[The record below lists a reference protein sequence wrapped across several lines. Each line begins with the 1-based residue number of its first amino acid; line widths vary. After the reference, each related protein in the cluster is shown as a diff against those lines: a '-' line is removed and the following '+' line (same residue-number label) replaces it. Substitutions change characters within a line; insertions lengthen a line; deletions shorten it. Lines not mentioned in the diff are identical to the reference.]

1 MVRPRKISDFK
12 PTLTNLAQTSH
23 YQVIFSGLPTSLRQ
37 HLNVRGVGYRFIT
50 ETSGLLCYSAVLPG
64 SRLATADIVGNYM
77 GVSEKMAHTRLFTQ
91 IQLEFYV
98 DKEYKTLKFL
108 DHWMEFIGN
117 GSGQRQ
123 SDAGYYYRMEYP
135 DSYKSNQTK
144 IIKFDRDYKEEI
156 EYTFYGMFPIDLSS
170 TTVKYETSEVLKAT
184 ATFSFDRYIAGKFDS
199 YSLRRGTDNNKAPG
213 TGRSQ
218 EFLGGTRKN
227 SNDLSVASNAD
238 GTAGVGAFEG
248 LGTQE
253 FYNSLPSTRVSTFND
268 RGLFGGSNRLD
279 PGGPQ
284 DEA

>member
-1 MVRPRKISDFK
+1 MVRPRRISDFK
-12 PTLTNLAQTSH
+12 PTLSNLAQTSH
-23 YQVIFSGLPTSLRQ
+23 YQVIFSGLPTDLRQ

-50 ETSGLLCYSAVLPG
+50 ETSGLLCYNAVLPG
-64 SRLATADIVGNYM
+64 SRLATADIVGNFM

-117 GSGQRQ
+117 GSGQNQ

-170 TTVKYETSEVLKAT
+170 TTVNYDSSEVLKAT
-184 ATFSFDRYIAGKFDS
+184 ATFSFDRYLAGKFDS
-199 YSLRRGTDNNKAPG
+199 YSISRGTDNNKDSG
-213 TGRSQ
+213 SFW
-218 EFLGGTRKN
+218 EKN
-227 SNDLSVASNAD
+227 RESIDSETNVIAFNENAFNGESMEYRGSISGYDPNDPQFN
-238 GTAGVGAFEG
+238 TGVGRRQ
-248 LGTQE
+248 LG
-253 FYNSLPSTRVSTFND
+253 F
-268 RGLFGGSNRLD
+268 
-279 PGGPQ
+279 
-284 DEA
+284 

>member
-1 MVRPRKISDFK
+1 M
-12 PTLTNLAQTSH
+12 
-23 YQVIFSGLPTSLRQ
+23 IFAGLPTALRQ

-50 ETSGLLCYSAVLPG
+50 ETSGLLCHTAVLPG

-98 DKEYKTLKFL
+98 DDEYKSLKFL

-135 DSYKSNQTK
+135 DSYKSNQTR
-144 IIKFDRDYKEEI
+144 IIKFDRNYKEEI

-170 TTVKYETSEVLKAT
+170 TTVKYDTSEVLKAT

-199 YSLRRGTDNNKAPG
+199 YSLHRGTDNNKD
-213 TGRSQ
+213 TGNEDTGSWWDKNRESVDAATNVTPFNENAWNGESREYRGSVFGYDPNDPQ
-218 EFLGGTRKN
+218 FNTGNGRRELG
-227 SNDLSVASNAD
+227 
-238 GTAGVGAFEG
+238 F
-248 LGTQE
+248 
-253 FYNSLPSTRVSTFND
+253 
-268 RGLFGGSNRLD
+268 
-279 PGGPQ
+279 
-284 DEA
+284 